1 METASSAQLPAY
13 ERLILLIEQYPCSAF
28 YRIGLGCVL
37 PLLYCRISS
46 KEDSE
51 WFLILWFL
59 SCLFAIRLFPAVF
72 RKVFPFSKEVKGI
85 WAERREI
92 AKRYDSY
99 QWRKLIWFG
108 IGMACYVVLSGT
120 WNAVVV
126 ALTAFCVVGGGIG
139 VFVWRKR
146 SAAEKVAIA

>member
-1 METASSAQLPAY
+1 METVSSAQLPAY
-13 ERLILLIEQYPCSAF
+13 ERITLRIEQYPWSGF

-46 KEDSE
+46 KGVSE
-51 WFLILWFL
+51 WFLVLWFL
-59 SCLFAIRLFPAVF
+59 SCLFALRLFPAVL
-72 RKVFPFSKEVKGI
+72 RNVFPFSKEVKGI

-126 ALTAFCVVGGGIG
+126 ALTAFCVLGGGIG

-146 SAAEKVAIA
+146 SVAEKVAIA

>member
-1 METASSAQLPAY
+1 
-13 ERLILLIEQYPCSAF
+13 
-28 YRIGLGCVL
+28 
-37 PLLYCRISS
+37 
-46 KEDSE
+46 
-51 WFLILWFL
+51 
-59 SCLFAIRLFPAVF
+59 VF

-120 WNAVVV
+120 WNVVVV